1 MSKLLDFIE
10 RQSNLWQEPETIED
24 EVLSANET
32 LVEWYEAELETITK
46 LSREDNT
53 RNIIAELCVE
63 LINYGKDKDDLI
75 HLLTYLGVQ
84 KEHMPD
90 ELLYDELIGDYDDS
104 KL

>member
-10 RQSNLWQEPETIED
+10 RQSDLWED
-24 EVLSANET
+24 PQTVEHEVLSANET
-32 LVEWYEAELETITK
+32 LVEWYIEELETITK
-46 LSREDNT
+46 LAREDNT
-53 RNIIAELCVE
+53 RNIITELCVE
-63 LINYGKDKDDLI
+63 LINYGKDKSDLI

-104 KL
+104 QL